1 MNKNLKN
8 YSSLIIWISLVV
20 SVGFI
25 IGYLTKPSIS
35 TWYSKLNKS
44 ILTPPNYVFPI
55 AWSILYTL
63 IGICGWL
70 IWPNRSSNRLK
81 FIKSAYITQL
91 FLNWSWPPLFFRYH
105 FTDIS
110 MVVLILMNIF
120 VASIIYLSYNK
131 IKLVSWLM
139 IPYFAWIL
147 FASYLN
153 FYICLNN

>member
-1 MNKNLKN
+1 MNKSLKN
-8 YSSLIIWISLVV
+8 YFSLIIWTSLVV

-35 TWYSKLNKS
+35 TWYNQLNKS
-44 ILTPPNYVFPI
+44 ILTPPDYVFPI
-55 AWSILYTL
+55 AWSILYTF

-70 IWPNRSSNRLK
+70 IWSNRSFQRLK
-81 FIKSAYITQL
+81 LIKSAYMTQL
-91 FLNWSWPPLFFRYH
+91 LLNWSWPPLFFRYH

-139 IPYFAWIL
+139 IPYLAWIL

-153 FYICLNN
+153 FCIWLNN